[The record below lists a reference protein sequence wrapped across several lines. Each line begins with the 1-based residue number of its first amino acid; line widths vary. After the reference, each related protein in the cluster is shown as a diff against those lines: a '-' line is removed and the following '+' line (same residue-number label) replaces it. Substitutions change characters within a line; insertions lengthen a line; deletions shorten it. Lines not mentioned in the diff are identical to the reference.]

1 MNKVLKFKEV
11 KMGLMLSIKGK
22 RIMSSNLHYVNF
34 SKMQVIVKQ
43 ALTKYRCKWDN
54 YFNYAK
60 ISSHLGSYISNLS
73 HIYVFLGHFWPY
85 LSH

>member
-1 MNKVLKFKEV
+1 
-11 KMGLMLSIKGK
+11 
-22 RIMSSNLHYVNF
+22 
-34 SKMQVIVKQ
+34 MQVIVKQ

-54 YFNYAK
+54 YFEYAK

-73 HIYVFLGHFWPY
+73 HIYVFLGHFWPC